1 VLADIT
7 DTVALLTPFIKEVD
21 TWPASTHNLTTL
33 PIVVGKEMIGEM
45 NVTSDDHTVPV
56 DKKELPAPALDRNV
70 FLREAKTNPALRYL
84 ENAMCDM
91 RYANIIH
98 CIMVPLFTFLTLI
111 HLRSVSV

>member
-1 VLADIT
+1 VPVDVT

-21 TWPASTHNLTTL
+21 TWPAATHNLTTL
-33 PIVVGKEMIGEM
+33 PIVVGKEKIGEM
-45 NVTSDDHTVPV
+45 DVMSDDHTVPV
-56 DKKELPAPALDRNV
+56 DKKELPAPALDRCV

-91 RYANIIH
+91 RYANIIL